1 MLLLSSSLLL
11 PPRFATGASAAS
23 SRSKTGGA
31 AAAPPAKGSSAPAVS
46 ADGASTPSA
55 PTPAAPAAPSASA
68 SAAAAPA
75 APTDDERA
83 TQWIVLPQQAHPL
96 LQPSA
101 DAEAA
106 ALVLHYPQVV
116 SGELCAPAGRDAP
129 ADSGAPTGRDAAWVG
144 FDRDGRRYYLPVALL
159 ARRVEKPADG
169 GDLPIGREEVD
180 RWTPLPLDYRA
191 SDLVALDRKW
201 DFYTDKR
208 TLLLRREAAQAAERM
223 FREAQERDGVRLRV
237 VSSYRSADIQRSLYL
252 DKVAKAGQGQRLV
265 AKPGYSE
272 HQLGT
277 AMDLCAADGQKE
289 LQADFGTTPEGKWL
303 RENAGR
309 YGFRISFTE
318 ATTAATGY
326 DPESWHVRYMG
337 GAAVPEKDKDKK
349 ER

>member
-1 MLLLSSSLLL
+1 MSRTLPRRLLPTFLPTLLLLLFSLVLL
-11 PPRFATGASAAS
+11 PPPFLS
-23 SRSKTGGA
+23 
-31 AAAPPAKGSSAPAVS
+31 AAPPASGKAKTA
-46 ADGASTPSA
+46 AATPSA
-55 PTPAAPAAPSASA
+55 GA

-75 APTDDERA
+75 PATDDAHA

-96 LQPSA
+96 LQPSV

-144 FDRDGRRYYLPVALL
+144 FDRDGRRYYLTVALL
-159 ARRVEKPADG
+159 VRRVEKPADG

-191 SDLVALDRKW
+191 CDLVALDRKW
-201 DFYTDKR
+201 DFYTEKR

-223 FREAQERDGVRLRV
+223 FGEAQERDGVRLRV
-237 VSSYRSADIQRSLYL
+237 VSSYRSADTQRSLYL

-309 YGFRISFTE
+309 YGFRLSFTE

-326 DPESWHVRYMG
+326 DPEPWHLRYMG